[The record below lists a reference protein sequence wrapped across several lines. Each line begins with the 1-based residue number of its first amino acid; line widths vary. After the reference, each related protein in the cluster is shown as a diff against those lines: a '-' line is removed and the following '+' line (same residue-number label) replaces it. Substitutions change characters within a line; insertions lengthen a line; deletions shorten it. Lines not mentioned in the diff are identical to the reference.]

1 MRRYHITLG
10 SIVNCCHLPVYLLV
24 QALFLVDSNAQG
36 VAHAGNSYTAGENST
51 TSNTASERLSVSLNC
66 FSRLEDEASYSI
78 TLCADLPDND
88 NPLRVHVKSETG
100 HVFIILSKWNE
111 KDTIYSVFGFYPR
124 RPASSLIFKNVRSEI
139 LNNGNRE
146 YNASLTKRLD
156 KDTFR
161 LVMKMAVELAKKKY
175 NINKYNCYDYAIG
188 IFNSVAGENRIPIHH
203 IRFPFIFGKGG
214 SPCSL
219 YADLKEMLDSRSE
232 WAPSIQFGLYRAPG
246 STQ

>member
-1 MRRYHITLG
+1 MRSHITLG
-10 SIVNCCHLPVYLLV
+10 SILNCFSLPVFLLA
-24 QALFLVDSNAQG
+24 QAILITINAQG
-36 VAHAGNSYTAGENST
+36 VASTGNSHSAGAKLPAPR
-51 TSNTASERLSVSLNC
+51 TASERLSASLNC
-66 FSRLEDEASYSI
+66 FFPIDDDANYSI
-78 TLCADLPDND
+78 TICADLPDNA
-88 NPLRVHVKSETG
+88 NPDRVHVKTETG

-111 KDTIYSVFGFYPR
+111 KDSIHSVFGFYPR
-124 RPASSLIFKNVRSEI
+124 RPASSLVFKNVRAEI

-146 YNASLTKRLD
+146 YNASLSRRLN
-156 KDTFR
+156 KDSFR
-161 LVMKMAVELAKKKY
+161 LAINTAIELAKKKY

-219 YADLKEMLDSRSE
+219 YADLKEIQRSRAG
-232 WAPSIQFGLYRAPG
+232 WAPSIQFGLFRAPV